1 MYINLIGTLLI
12 LSVCCLCGFVAFAF
26 YYGCDPQ
33 MIGKISKYD
42 QILPYLV
49 LDLLKDFY
57 GLPGLFIACVY
68 SAALSTVS
76 SGLNSLTAVFL
87 HDFIYPLNLQMGREK
102 ISEKSSMNL
111 SKILAC
117 IFGVVTI
124 GLSVLCQYVGST
136 VLQISLSIFGLL
148 GGPLLGVISL
158 GLFVPCANA
167 TVSLFI
173 RYTSL
178 FSNE

>member
-1 MYINLIGTLLI
+1 MYINLIGTVLI

-87 HDFIYPLNLQMGREK
+87 HDFIYPLNLQMGREN
-102 ISEKSSMNL
+102 ISDKNSMNL

-117 IFGVVTI
+117 IFGLITI
-124 GLSVLCQYVGST
+124 GLSFLCQYVGST

-167 TVSLFI
+167 TVSA
-173 RYTSL
+173 
-178 FSNE
+178 FSMF